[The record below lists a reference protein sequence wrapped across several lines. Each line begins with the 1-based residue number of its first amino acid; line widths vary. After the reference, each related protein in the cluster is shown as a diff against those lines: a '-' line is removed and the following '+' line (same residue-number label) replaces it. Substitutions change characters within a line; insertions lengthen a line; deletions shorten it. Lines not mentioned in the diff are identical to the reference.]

1 MGDTILRE
9 RRAGIEVVTINRP
22 EVGNAIDLATIDGLL
37 DLVAEL
43 ERDEA
48 LRALVLTGSG
58 DRAFITGGDLCD
70 FLSLQTQQ
78 DARRMALRMQD
89 ALARLELLDVPV
101 ICALN
106 GHAFGGGCEVALACD
121 LRVAAEHV
129 QLGFRQV
136 KMAIMV
142 GWGGGQRLVNLIG
155 RSRAL
160 ELLLTGDVIDAH
172 AALALGLV
180 DHVVPRGKALATA
193 LALAER
199 MAANP
204 PLAVRYTKR
213 ALIHGRDMA
222 ARAAMAYEAELL
234 AALWVTEDHRE
245 AERAFLEKREPRFTG
260 R

>member
-1 MGDTILRE
+1 MTEAILRE
-9 RRAGIEVVTINRP
+9 RRDGIEVVAINRP
-22 EVGNAIDLATIDGLL
+22 EVGNAIDLATIRRLL
-37 DLVAEL
+37 DVVAEL
-43 ERDEA
+43 ERDDT
-48 LRALVLTGSG
+48 LRAVVLTGSG
-58 DRAFITGGDLCD
+58 DRAFVTGGDLRD

-78 DARRMALRMQD
+78 AARHMALSMQD

-142 GWGGGQRLVNLIG
+142 GWGGGQRLVQIVG

-160 ELLLTGDVIDAH
+160 ELLQTGDVIDAH

-180 DHVVPRGKALATA
+180 DHVVPRGEALPAA
-193 LALAER
+193 VALAER

-204 PLAVRYTKR
+204 PLAVRHTKR
-213 ALIHGRDMA
+213 ALIQGRDMS